1 MKLRDIAHVRSGDKG
16 DAAQISVICYRS
28 EDFPRLAKAM
38 TTDVVAKHFAPIL
51 NGAITRYEAPQL
63 GALVFVMEQALGGGV
78 TRSLAID
85 PHGKALAATLLSL
98 EI

>member
-1 MKLRDIAHVRSGDKG
+1 MKLRDLAHVRSGDKG

-28 EDFPRLAKAM
+28 EDFPKIAAALTA
-38 TTDVVAKHFAPIL
+38 DVVAGHFAPIL
-51 NGAITRYEAPQL
+51 KGAISRYEAPQL

-85 PHGKALAATLLSL
+85 PHGKTLAATLLSL